1 MPEHRKQREPLDT
14 EWLSAAVA
22 RALDEDLGGDPG
34 RDVTTQSTI
43 AATTQ
48 VEGSLVMREAG
59 VVAGT
64 AVAREVL
71 TQVAKRLDLPVPR
84 LNILVHDGDVVPA
97 ATAVAHFEGAG
108 HVVLIAERTL
118 LNFMSR
124 ACGVATHTRRWVDAL
139 ADTGAKVLDTR
150 KTTPGL
156 RELEKYAVRCG
167 GGINKRMGLFDCA
180 MVKDNHIVATG
191 SVSAAFDA
199 IQEAFPRTPI
209 QVEVESWEQAHE
221 ALAAGATFLM
231 LDNMDRHQMASVVA
245 SVRALEH
252 DIGKVWL
259 EATGGLTL
267 ENAADVARTGVDY
280 MSVGALTHSSP
291 IIDLALDLS

>member
-1 MPEHRKQREPLDT
+1 MPEHADQDQPLDA
-14 EWLSAAVA
+14 EWLAAAVE
-22 RALDEDLGGDPG
+22 RALDEDLGGNPG

-43 AATTQ
+43 DATTR

-59 VVAGT
+59 VVAGIE
-64 AVAREVL
+64 VARHVL
-71 TQVAKRLDLPVPR
+71 TQVARRFELPVPE
-84 LNILVHDGDVVPA
+84 LDILVHDGDVVPVG
-97 ATAVAHFEGAG
+97 TAVAHFEGAG

-118 LNFMSR
+118 LNFLSR
-124 ACGVATHTRRWVDAL
+124 ACGVATHTRRWVDTL

-167 GGINKRMGLFDCA
+167 GGVNKRMGLFDCA

-199 IQEAFPRTPI
+199 IHAEFPSAPI
-209 QVEVESWEQAHE
+209 QVEVETWEQAHE
-221 ALAAGATFLM
+221 ALAAGAVFLM
-231 LDNMDRHQMASVVA
+231 LDNMDIQQMASVVA
-245 SVRALEH
+245 AVRALEH

-267 ENAADVARTGVDY
+267 ANAVEVARTGVDY

-291 IIDLALDLS
+291 IIDLALDLQ

>member
-1 MPEHRKQREPLDT
+1 MPEHVSQDEPLDA
-14 EWLSAAVA
+14 EWLASAVA
-22 RALDEDLGGDPG
+22 RALDEDLGGNPG

-43 AATTQ
+43 GAGAQ

-59 VVAGT
+59 TVAGT
-64 AVAREVL
+64 AVAREVF
-71 TQVAKRLDLPVPR
+71 TQVARRFELSVPR
-84 LNILVHDGDVVPA
+84 LNILVHDGDQVPPG
-97 ATAVAHFEGAG
+97 TAIAHFEGAG

-124 ACGVATHTRRWVDAL
+124 ACGVATHTQRWVDAL
-139 ADTGAKVLDTR
+139 ADTGTKVLDTR
-150 KTTPGL
+150 KTMPGL
-156 RELEKYAVRCG
+156 RELDKYAVRCG
-167 GGINKRMGLFDCA
+167 GGINKRMGLFDGA

-191 SVSAAFDA
+191 SVRAAIDA
-199 IQEAFPRTPI
+199 IQAAFPRTPI

-231 LDNMDRHQMASVVA
+231 LDNMDAAQMASVVA

-291 IIDLALDLS
+291 ITDLALDLS

>member
-1 MPEHRKQREPLDT
+1 MPEHLSQDRPLSA
-14 EWLSAAVA
+14 EWLTDAVT
-22 RALDEDLGGDPG
+22 RALDEDLGGNPG
-34 RDVTTQSTI
+34 CDVTTQSTI
-43 AATTQ
+43 NATTQ
-48 VEGSLVMREAG
+48 VAGSLVMREAG
-59 VVAGT
+59 VVAGMSI
-64 AVAREVL
+64 AREVL
-71 TQVAKRLDLPVPR
+71 RQVAERLELPVPE
-84 LNILVHDGDVVPA
+84 LIILAHDGDVVPGG
-97 ATAVAHFEGAG
+97 TAIVHFDGAG

-124 ACGVATHTRRWVDAL
+124 ACGVATQTRKWVDAL
-139 ADTGAKVLDTR
+139 ADTGARVLDTR

-156 RELEKYAVRCG
+156 RELEKFAVHCG

-180 MVKDNHIVATG
+180 IVKDNHIVAAG
-191 SVSAAFDA
+191 SVSEAFDA
-199 IQEAFPRTPI
+199 IQAAFPAI
-209 QVEVESWEQAHE
+209 SAQVEVESWEQARE

-231 LDNMDRHQMASVVA
+231 LDNMDREQMASVVA

-267 ENAADVARTGVDY
+267 TNAVDVARTGVDY

-291 IIDLALDLS
+291 IIDLALDLE

>member
-1 MPEHRKQREPLDT
+1 MPEHVSQNEPLDA
-14 EWLSAAVA
+14 EWLAGAVA
-22 RALDEDLGGDPG
+22 RALDEDLGGTPG
-34 RDVTTQSTI
+34 CDVTTQSTI
-43 AATTQ
+43 DSTTL

-59 VVAGT
+59 VLAGT

-71 TQVAKRLDLPVPR
+71 TQVAKRFSLPVPR
-84 LNILVHDGDVVPA
+84 LNVLVHDGDFVPP
-97 ATAVAHFEGAG
+97 ATAIAHFEGAG

-124 ACGVATHTRRWVDAL
+124 ACGVATHTRLWVEAL

-167 GGINKRMGLFDCA
+167 GGTNKRMGLYDCA

-199 IQEAFPRTPI
+199 IQSAFPRIPI
-209 QVEVESWEQAHE
+209 QVEVETWDQARE

-231 LDNMDRHQMASVVA
+231 LDNMDAAQMASIVA

-267 ENAADVARTGVDY
+267 DNAADVARTGVDY
-280 MSVGALTHSSP
+280 LSVGALTHSSP
-291 IIDLALDLS
+291 IVDLALDLS

>member
-1 MPEHRKQREPLDT
+1 MPEHDDQNRNLDAQ
-14 EWLSAAVA
+14 WLAGAVQ

-34 RDVTTQSTI
+34 RDVTTQATI
-43 AATTQ
+43 SATTR
-48 VEGSLVMREAG
+48 VEGSLVMRETG
-59 VVAGT
+59 VVAGI
-64 AVAREVL
+64 AIARHVL
-71 TQVAKRLDLPVPR
+71 TQVARRFDLAVPE
-84 LNILVHDGDVVPA
+84 LTVLVRDGDVVPA
-97 ATAVAHFEGAG
+97 GTAIVHFEGVG
-108 HVVLIAERTL
+108 HVILIAERTL
-118 LNFMSR
+118 LNLMSR
-124 ACGVATHTRRWVDAL
+124 ACGVATHTRQWVDAL

-167 GGINKRMGLFDCA
+167 GGVNKRMGLFDCA
-180 MVKDNHIVATG
+180 MVKDNHIVAAG
-191 SVSAAFDA
+191 SVSAAFYA
-199 IQEAFPRTPI
+199 IQEAFPGIPI
-209 QVEVESWEQAHE
+209 QVEVESWDQARE
-221 ALAAGATFLM
+221 ALTAGATFLM
-231 LDNMDRHQMASVVA
+231 LDNMNAEEMAHVVA

-267 ENAADVARTGVDY
+267 TNAADVARTGVDY

>member
-1 MPEHRKQREPLDT
+1 MPEHMDQSAPLNA
-14 EWLSAAVA
+14 EWLADSVA

-34 RDVTTQSTI
+34 CDVTAQSTI
-43 AATTQ
+43 SASTT
-48 VEGSLVMREAG
+48 VEGSLVMRESG
-59 VVAGT
+59 VVAG
-64 AVAREVL
+64 AEIAREVL
-71 TQVAKRLDLPVPR
+71 TQVAHRFDLPVPM
-84 LNILVHDGDVVPA
+84 LDILVHDGDVVPD
-97 ATAVAHFEGAG
+97 ATAVAHFEGPG
-108 HVVLIAERTL
+108 HVVLMGERTL

-139 ADTGAKVLDTR
+139 AGTGAKVLDTR

-167 GGINKRMGLFDCA
+167 GGINKRMGLYDCA
-180 MVKDNHIVATG
+180 MVKDNHIVAAG

-199 IQEAFPRTPI
+199 IQAAYPQAPI
-209 QVEVESWEQAHE
+209 QVEVETWEQAHE

-231 LDNMDRHQMASVVA
+231 LDNMDSQRMASVVA

-259 EATGGLTL
+259 EATGGLTVA
-267 ENAADVARTGVDY
+267 NAADVARTGVDY

-291 IIDLALDLS
+291 IIDLALDLR

>member
-1 MPEHRKQREPLDT
+1 MPEHLNQCEPLDA
-14 EWLSAAVA
+14 EWLTAAVA
-22 RALDEDLGGDPG
+22 RALDEDLGGNPG

-43 AATTQ
+43 ATTTH

-84 LNILVHDGDVVPA
+84 FNILVHDGDVVPA

-209 QVEVESWEQAHE
+209 QVEVESWEQAYE

-231 LDNMDRHQMASVVA
+231 LDNMERQQMASVVA

-267 ENAADVARTGVDY
+267 ENAVDVARTGVDY

-291 IIDLALDLS
+291 IIDLALDLR